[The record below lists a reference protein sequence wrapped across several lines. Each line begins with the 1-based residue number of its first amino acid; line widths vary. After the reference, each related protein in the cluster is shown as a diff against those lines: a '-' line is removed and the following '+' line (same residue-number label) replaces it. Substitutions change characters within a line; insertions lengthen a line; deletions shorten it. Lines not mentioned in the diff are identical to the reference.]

1 MNLSHTLNLAF
12 VSGRTASGMSARV
25 AQKYP
30 QIHSPVEAVG
40 ERAEVLAGV
49 LAELESLLGLIM
61 VLRSPRTVLT
71 QVKCGSSRGKRLPTT
86 M

>member
-1 MNLSHTLNLAF
+1 MAKQ
-12 VSGRTASGMSARV
+12 VVQQRV
-25 AQKYP
+25 EVDAL
-30 QIHSPVEAVG
+30 VETVG
-40 ERAEVLAGV
+40 EGAEVLAGV